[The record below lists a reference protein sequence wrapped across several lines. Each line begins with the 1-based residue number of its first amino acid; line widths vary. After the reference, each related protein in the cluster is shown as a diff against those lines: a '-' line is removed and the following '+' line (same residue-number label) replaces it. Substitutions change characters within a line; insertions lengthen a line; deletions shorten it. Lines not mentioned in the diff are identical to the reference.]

1 MVNLFDLTPETVIT
15 PPETPWAPER
25 KPSEAEILGHALA
38 ARARQPAALGRVLV
52 RSARSVAGLVRDRVT
67 STSTAPSPPL
77 PFTAPRTVFNG
88 AITPHRSVAFGRTS
102 LEDMRLIKRTFG
114 TTVNDVVLAATA
126 GSLRRWLDAH
136 GGVPDRPLVAS
147 VPISVRA
154 EGQAGSLG
162 NKVSAMLAALPVQLA
177 DPVERLRAV
186 AESTKGAKEIHG
198 ALGADMLGDWAE
210 FAAPALFARAARLYS
225 GMKLADRHPPI
236 HNLVVSNIPGPPI
249 PLYCAGARVVAIYP
263 MGPILEGAG
272 LNVTIISFMG
282 SVDFSAIACR
292 ELVPDVASIASGFID
307 AVAELKKAAEAA
319 PPA

>member
-1 MVNLFDLTPETVIT
+1 
-15 PPETPWAPER
+15 
-25 KPSEAEILGHALA
+25 
-38 ARARQPAALGRVLV
+38 
-52 RSARSVAGLVRDRVT
+52 
-67 STSTAPSPPL
+67 
-77 PFTAPRTVFNG
+77 
-88 AITPHRSVAFGRTS
+88 VAFGRTS

-319 PPA
+319 PPV